1 MQNVSSGRLSID
13 RAKRLHLV
21 QILADNS
28 TSMHPRIQDAC
39 KGLAAAAD
47 EYREGENILRSAEQD
62 GDGATIRVSLRWLNG
77 DWHSQEAH
85 PDDFAP
91 PTVEGY
97 QCHGKTPLVGQSL
110 LVLSGLV
117 SRVKEYRE
125 QQGIRARGHLIWF
138 SDGEATDMGD
148 EASLAELKNL
158 VSALVNPFSADG
170 EKANQVIDLYAIPI
184 GPQARSFYETIG
196 VPAGHIFDV
205 PEELGVPFVK
215 AMQRASLLK
224 ASKVFEFPGDA
235 FVRIM
240 NAARKKRPSERL
252 HWWPTKNPNVS

>member
-21 QILADNS
+21 YILADNS

-47 EYREGENILRSAEQD
+47 EYREGEKILRSAELD

-85 PDDFAP
+85 PDDFIP

-97 QCHGKTPLVGQSL
+97 KCHGKTPLVGQSL
-110 LVLSGLV
+110 FLLRNLV
-117 SRVKEYRE
+117 STIKEYR
-125 QQGIRARGHLIWF
+125 GRPMIKARGHLIWF
-138 SDGEATDMGD
+138 SDGEATDMSD
-148 EASLAELKNL
+148 EASLAELKSL
-158 VSALVNPFSADG
+158 VSALVNPLSADG
-170 EKANQVIDLYAIPI
+170 EKASQLVDLYAIAI
-184 GPQARSFYETIG
+184 GPKARSFYETIG

-205 PEELGVPFVK
+205 PEELGVPFVE
-215 AMQRASLLK
+215 AMKRASELVNPEIL
-224 ASKVFEFPGDA
+224 EQNGDA
-235 FVRIM
+235 FLRIM
-240 NAARKKRPSERL
+240 RAERKKRPSERL